1 MVKRRAGTFQFEG
14 LELAGSH
21 GGQLRRG
28 GSVIPV
34 ASMLDRAHAIAED
47 VLFPAALDVDA
58 AGVIPGS
65 HFDLLAEQG
74 FYGLVGSSELG
85 GADIDLPTLTGILE
99 TLAGGC
105 LTTTFTWV
113 QHHSVVRG
121 LAGTANANLREKY
134 LAAVIRGELRGG
146 VAFAGAIPQPPRLWA
161 TATPDGW
168 LISGEAPFVTGW
180 GIVDLLQISAR
191 NAEINPAESTGT
203 IVSGLVD
210 AEAGAGITAERLHM
224 VAAQASNT
232 VRLHFTDY
240 ALPVEKV
247 TSEISH
253 REFLS
258 RQRISSRLNGC
269 LAMGVARR
277 CIRMIGASG
286 RVETAELLHA
296 EHRSIR
302 HRLDAGL
309 EAPETLPAARAA
321 ASALAYRCAGALVVA
336 VGSSGIL
343 AHEHAQR
350 LVREATFTLVAAGRP
365 EIKDSLLSALG
376 RAHE

>member
-1 MVKRRAGTFQFEG
+1 MVRRRAGSFQFEG
-14 LELAGSH
+14 LEIVSSH
-21 GGQLRRG
+21 DVEQRG
-28 GSVIPV
+28 GSNVIPV
-34 ASMLDRAHAIAED
+34 ASMLERAHTIAED
-47 VLFPAALDVDA
+47 VLFPASLDVDA
-58 AGVIPGS
+58 QGVIPGS

-74 FYGLVGSSELG
+74 FYGLVGSSEQG
-85 GADIDLPTLTGILE
+85 GVDIEFPILIGILE
-99 TLAGGC
+99 TLSGGC
-105 LTTTFTWV
+105 LTTTFTWL
-113 QHHSVVRG
+113 QHHSVVRS
-121 LAGTANANLREKY
+121 LTGTANVNLREKY

-161 TATPDGW
+161 TATRDGW
-168 LISGEAPFVTGW
+168 RVSGEAPFVTGW
-180 GIVDLLQISAR
+180 GIIDVLQISAR
-191 NAEINPAESTGT
+191 NTEINPEESTGT

-210 AEAGAGITAERLHM
+210 AEAGAGITVEGLHM

-253 REFLS
+253 REFLAK
-258 RQRISSRLNGC
+258 QRISSRLNGC

-277 CIRMIGASG
+277 CIRMIGAAG
-286 RVETAELLHA
+286 RGEIAELLHA
-296 EHRSIR
+296 EHRWVR

-309 EAPETLPAARAA
+309 DQPATLPAARAA
-321 ASALAYRCAGALVVA
+321 ASELAYRCAGALVVA

-343 AHEHAQR
+343 TRQHAQR

-365 EIKDSLLSALG
+365 EIKDNLLSVLVH
-376 RAHE
+376 AHE